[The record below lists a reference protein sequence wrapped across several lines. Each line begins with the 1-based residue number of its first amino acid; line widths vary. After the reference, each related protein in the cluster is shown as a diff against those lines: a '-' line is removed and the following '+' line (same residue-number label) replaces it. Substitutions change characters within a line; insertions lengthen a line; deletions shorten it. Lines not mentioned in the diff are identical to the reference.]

1 MQAWDFSNFQ
11 IRANLC
17 SPCHYIFRAYTT
29 KNLKETCYTSSL
41 SESSLGIHWSSNS
54 VHHITNSLNKWWI
67 SAHFV
72 LPFTCCG
79 IVFVYLKM
87 TSIHVNRTTKH
98 PADGKKRNTTTVAW
112 FQATNAVWMRFA
124 LVWDFTQRLVVS
136 CLRFGATVVVRFKSY
151 GTFHRSSS
159 SSGPKFRRN
168 VRNTSP
174 VYRA

>member
-17 SPCHYIFRAYTT
+17 SHCHYIFRAYTT
-29 KNLKETCYTSSL
+29 KNLKETCYTSL
-41 SESSLGIHWSSNS
+41 LECSLGIHWSSMS
-54 VHHITNSLNKWWI
+54 VHHITNNLNKWWI

-124 LVWDFTQRLVVS
+124 LVWNFTQR
-136 CLRFGATVVVRFKSY
+136 RVVVLPTFRGNLSVLSWSLALGN
-151 GTFHRSSS
+151 GTD
-159 SSGPKFRRN
+159 GLPRN
-168 VRNTSP
+168 FGTILPLYAV
-174 VYRA
+174 